1 MWNSKWFIS
10 IPRFPLYIFF
20 LTCNLLIDYSIVK
33 LYVPILTQY
42 RCLLEGKEWF
52 CFSLCWFSV
61 QLSLLPESSFF
72 RSLRFVY
79 CVELCDIALT
89 VRTSLFPSL
98 SLTSCSYCTS
108 VSFFYQVC
116 HRLISYHCEV
126 SFLETIYVLE
136 QGVNLFYPPST
147 ERISFCLWISV
158 VEKCLMCLVFQFQTP
173 AFCTLMINFR
183 ETRTEY

>member
-1 MWNSKWFIS
+1 VWNSKWFIS
-10 IPRFPLYIFF
+10 IPLFPLYIFF

-52 CFSLCWFSV
+52 SFSLCWFSV

-79 CVELCDIALT
+79 CVPFSQSH
-89 VRTSLFPSL
+89 VLFTLHFSFLLL
-98 SLTSCSYCTS
+98 SGLSPPHI
-108 VSFFYQVC
+108 VS
-116 HRLISYHCEV
+116 CEV

-136 QGVNLFYPPST
+136 QGVNLFYSPST

-158 VEKCLMCLVFQFQTP
+158 VEKCLMCPVFQFQTP
-173 AFCTLMINFR
+173 AFYTLMINFR
-183 ETRTEY
+183 ETQTEY